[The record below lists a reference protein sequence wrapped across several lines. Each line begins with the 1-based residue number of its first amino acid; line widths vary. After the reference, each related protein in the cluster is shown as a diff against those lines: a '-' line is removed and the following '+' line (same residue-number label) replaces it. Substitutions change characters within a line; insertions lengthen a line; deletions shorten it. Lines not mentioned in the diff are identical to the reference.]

1 MREARAPTPVTI
13 SCSIVR
19 AQAAHSAT
27 VGSPS
32 RPGPKTVT
40 RSPGRSSRSPVSMT
54 TMSIENLPTS
64 GRRSPCTSTSA
75 LPEAARGS
83 PSA

>member
-1 MREARAPTPVTI
+1 MRDPRAPTLVTI

-19 AQAAHSAT
+19 AHAAHSAT

-32 RPGPKTVT
+32 QPGPKTVT
-40 RSPGRSSRSPVSMT
+40 RSPGRSSASPVSTT

-64 GRRSPCTSTSA
+64 GRRRPRTSTSA
-75 LPEAARGS
+75 RPDAARGS